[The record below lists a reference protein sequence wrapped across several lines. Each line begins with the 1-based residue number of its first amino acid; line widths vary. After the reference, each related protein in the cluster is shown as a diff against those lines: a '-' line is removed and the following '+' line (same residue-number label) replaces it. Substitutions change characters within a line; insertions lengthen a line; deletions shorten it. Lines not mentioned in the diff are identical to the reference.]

1 MAESGQPN
9 KFQEPIPIEDGEVK
23 VGEVEVISK
32 LPRPLSKKGPESGGG
47 TFEPVESVE
56 SVELVESKEAEEA
69 EEAEESKEA
78 EELNYQSGGHVETSI
93 LEEDPEA
100 EADEEEDPE
109 IGKTSLSEDP
119 NYPEDDQEDDQ
130 EGGGRE
136 LDPLPDIKIDY
147 LTPDDEELIN
157 SERVLNQVRI
167 YIDNYRS
174 EEYKNYKKNL
184 TALYQKYSNKRYII
198 ENLDNVITVFK
209 YNTPDKKAQDKGQDK
224 NKANKG
230 KKDIKDIKDNKGKDR
245 KYGDIVMELKQ
256 PEYIYINSSGYFDN
270 MQAEISNSRTDLQ
283 FHYQKLINKFEVK
296 PEEKAEFEKA
306 RKKFI
311 EQLET
316 YYIQSI
322 YYTRI
327 NGIDLNNKINITVLE
342 NLEYRKE
349 STEVHDVLEG
359 AIYKIDKKLVEEIN
373 MENSNKL
380 NQYNELV
387 AKIQATKDIKN
398 NKKLIEE
405 IKTYLDRSN
414 INKLDKQIKD
424 IAKHQHNYIN
434 YIVATKP
441 I

>member
-9 KFQEPIPIEDGEVK
+9 KFQEPIPIEDGAVELDT
-23 VGEVEVISK
+23 EELDTEVISK

-47 TFEPVESVE
+47 TFETVETVETVEAVEPVEPVE
-56 SVELVESKEAEEA
+56 TEEA
-69 EEAEESKEA
+69 EE
-78 EELNYQSGGHVETSI
+78 ELNTQSGGHVETSI
-93 LEEDPEA
+93 LEDATGEDPEA
-100 EADEEEDPE
+100 DPE
-109 IGKTSLSEDP
+109 TEETSLSEEP
-119 NYPEDDQEDDQ
+119 SYPEDQK
-130 EGGGRE
+130 GGGRE

-230 KKDIKDIKDNKGKDR
+230 KKDIKDIKDSRGKDR

-327 NGIDLNNKINITVLE
+327 NGIDLNNKINITILE